1 MISKGATRLQR
12 ELGLDTIM
20 QRSQKLGIP
29 NGVGCTSDEK
39 GGHEQSANAAYNRW
53 GNIQDSCSRS

>member
-20 QRSQKLGIP
+20 QLTQKLGIP
-29 NGVGCTSDEK
+29 NEPSE
-39 GGHEQSANAAYNRW
+39 
-53 GNIQDSCSRS
+53 